1 MEAIVFNIQRF
12 SLHDGDG
19 IRTLV
24 FFKGCPLRCAWCS
37 NPESQ
42 SPLPQLMYNK
52 KLCINCGGCSNACP
66 ATAVAAGENE
76 PELLRDRCRGLGLRD
91 RCRGLGLCA
100 VACPT
105 GALRLAGRRVSL
117 EDLLEQV
124 LQDRL
129 FFRQSGGG
137 VTLSGGEALMQGEF
151 CRAFLKELKD
161 NGIHTA
167 VETCGLVPW
176 PALEKVLPLVD
187 QFLFDYKIHAPEKHR
202 LHTGSGNSPII
213 RNLRRLKSAGASIIL
228 RLPLVPGA
236 NMDQEHYDG
245 VASLA
250 TELELP
256 ALELLPFHQYGRG
269 KYAELGRPY
278 AFPDC
283 KPPDKDAMEQA
294 KTYLA
299 SRTRAVIL

>member
-66 ATAVAAGENE
+66 AKAVAAGENG
-76 PELLRDRCRGLGLRD
+76 PELLRDK
-91 RCRGLGLCA
+91 CRGLGLCA

-117 EDLLEQV
+117 DELLEQV

-176 PALEKVLPLVD
+176 PALESVLALVD

-202 LHTGSGNSPII
+202 LYTGSGNERII
-213 RNLRRLKSAGASIIL
+213 RNLRRLKTAGADMLL
-228 RLPLVPGA
+228 RLPLVPGV

-245 VASLA
+245 VAGLA

-269 KYAELGRPY
+269 KYSELGRPY

-283 KPPDKDAMEQA
+283 KPPGKDAMERA
-294 KTYLA
+294 KAYLA

>member
-1 MEAIVFNIQRF
+1 MKATVFTIQRF

-42 SPLPQLMYNK
+42 SPLPQLLYNK
-52 KLCINCGGCSNACP
+52 KLCINCGGCSGACP
-66 ATAVAAGENE
+66 GKAVVAGESG
-76 PELLRDRCRGLGLRD
+76 PELLRDRCRGLGL
-91 RCRGLGLCA
+91 CI

-105 GALRLAGRRVSL
+105 GALRLVGRRVSL
-117 EDLLEQV
+117 GDLLGQV

-161 NGIHTA
+161 SGIHTA

-176 PALEKVLPLVD
+176 PALESVLSLVD
-187 QFLFDYKIHAPEKHR
+187 QFLFDYKIHDPEKHR
-202 LHTGSGNSPII
+202 LHTGSGNERII
-213 RNLRRLKSAGASIIL
+213 RNLRRLKNAGADIIL
-228 RLPLVPGA
+228 RLPLVPGV
-236 NMDQEHYDG
+236 NMDQQHYDG

-250 TELELP
+250 AELELP
-256 ALELLPFHQYGRG
+256 ALELIPFHQYGRG
-269 KYAELGRPY
+269 KYVELGRPY
-278 AFPDC
+278 AFPALAT
-283 KPPDKDAMEQA
+283 PGKDALERA
-294 KTYLA
+294 KACLA
-299 SRTRAVIL
+299 SRTRAAIL

>member
-1 MEAIVFNIQRF
+1 MEATIFNIQRF

-42 SPLPQLMYNK
+42 SPLPQIMYNK
-52 KLCINCGGCSNACP
+52 KLCINCGSCSGACP
-66 ATAVAAGENE
+66 RKAVAAGENGPE
-76 PELLRDRCRGLGLRD
+76 PLRDRCL
-91 RCRGLGLCA
+91 GLGLCA

-105 GALRLAGRRVSL
+105 GALRLAGRRVFL
-117 EDLLEQV
+117 NELLEQV

-151 CRAFLKELKD
+151 CRAFLRELKN

-176 PALEKVLPLVD
+176 STLESVLPLVD

-202 LHTGSGNSPII
+202 LHTGSGNERII
-213 RNLRRLKSAGASIIL
+213 RNLRRLKAAGAGIAL
-228 RLPLVPGA
+228 RLPLVPGI
-236 NMDQEHYDG
+236 NMDCEHYDG
-245 VASLA
+245 VAALA
-250 TELELP
+250 EELELP
-256 ALELLPFHQYGRG
+256 LLELLPFHQYGRG
-269 KYAELGRPY
+269 KYAELGRQY
-278 AFPDC
+278 CFPAIE
-283 KPPDKDAMEQA
+283 PPGKAALDAIRA
-294 KTYLA
+294 YLSVRVKA
-299 SRTRAVIL
+299 MVL